1 MVEFQVEEATQS
13 VTQIESG
20 SSRTFFSKPAASAGG
35 SGDESDWSMVS
46 DSSCGRQFLH
56 NVTHF
61 HLSAS
66 YGENEVTVL
75 DEILIWLAS
84 STEDVL

>member
-35 SGDESDWSMVS
+35 SGDESD
-46 DSSCGRQFLH
+46 
-56 NVTHF
+56 
-61 HLSAS
+61 
-66 YGENEVTVL
+66 
-75 DEILIWLAS
+75 
-84 STEDVL
+84 